1 MIQNQLTLLTLMPPL
16 NARAAVEADRNFLLQ
31 LEEGCMR
38 EYVVA
43 LWGEWRP
50 RPPELSLIEGC
61 QIILDSGL
69 SIGCISLYWN
79 DDHIWIDRL
88 YLKKSHQRLGI
99 GSTVLKYLKKEAY
112 RCGIPIRLAVLVNS
126 AFLFYERAGFNID
139 YRDSELYY
147 MSS

>member
-61 QIILDSGL
+61 QIIV
-69 SIGCISLYWN
+69 CISLYWN

-112 RCGIPIRLAVLVNS
+112 RCGIPIRLAVLVTNP

-139 YRDSELYY
+139 YRYSELYY